1 MYVLVDSFDGIQSSS
16 LKSFDTIHA
25 SKIVLFSF
33 SATILGKNRSII
45 SLSECHLGAKKPP
58 SSS

>member
-45 SLSECHLGAKKPP
+45 SL
-58 SSS
+58 

>member
-33 SATILGKNRSII
+33 SANILGKNRSII
-45 SLSECHLGAKKPP
+45 SL
-58 SSS
+58 